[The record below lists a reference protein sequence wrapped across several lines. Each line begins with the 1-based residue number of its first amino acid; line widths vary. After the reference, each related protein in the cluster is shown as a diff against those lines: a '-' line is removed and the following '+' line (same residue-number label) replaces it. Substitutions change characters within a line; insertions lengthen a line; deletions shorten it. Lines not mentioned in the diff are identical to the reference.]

1 MSDLKIAG
9 LLDEDL
15 AALFAEQLSGL
26 EESCAIDLSEAD
38 IEDASVTAGL
48 IDIIR
53 STARRV
59 GGLTLVRAPQVLAH
73 GLYRIGAISDD
84 CVTLVEPRDE
94 IGTSS

>member
-1 MSDLKIAG
+1 MNDLKIAG
-9 LLDEDL
+9 VLDEDL

-38 IEDASVTAGL
+38 LEDASVTAGL

-53 STARRV
+53 TTARRIS
-59 GGLTLVRAPQVLAH
+59 GLTLIGAPQVLAH
-73 GLYRIGAISDD
+73 GLYRIGAITDD
-84 CVTLVEPRDE
+84 CVTLVDPREE